1 MKIIAFYSMKGGVG
15 KTAASV
21 NIAYLAARSGKQTLL
36 IDLDPQAS
44 AGYYFRIKPGKNHD
58 SKTLI
63 KGGKRI
69 DKNIRATD
77 FDNLDL
83 LPADM
88 SYRNLDLILDDLK
101 KPQKQLKTVLS
112 PLKKEYDYVIMDCP
126 PNITLVSENIFQ
138 AADSIIIPLIPTT
151 LSHLTYEK
159 LMDFFKEMK
168 LKKSS
173 VYSFFSMVEKRK
185 KLHKELMEN
194 LPKEKKRFL
203 KTAIPYSSIV
213 ERMGVERA
221 PVAEFGSAS
230 PAAQAFDALW
240 NEIKK
245 L

>member
-21 NIAYLAARSGKQTLL
+21 NIAYLAAKSGKQTLL
-36 IDLDPQAS
+36 VDIDPQAS
-44 AGYYFRIKPGKNHD
+44 AGYYFRIKPRKDHG
-58 SKTLI
+58 SKTLL

-77 FDNLDL
+77 FENLDL

-101 KPQKQLKTVLS
+101 RPQKQLKTVLS
-112 PLKKEYDYVIMDCP
+112 PLKKEYDFVILDCP
-126 PNITLVSENIFQ
+126 PNITLVSENIFH

-151 LSHLTYEK
+151 LSRLTYEK

-168 LKKSS
+168 LKKSN
-173 VYSFFSMVEKRK
+173 VYPFFSMVEKRK
-185 KLHKELMEN
+185 RLHKELMEN

-203 KTAIPYSSIV
+203 KTVIPYSSIV

-221 PVAEFGSAS
+221 PVGEFDRRAL
-230 PAAQAFDALW
+230 ATQAFSDLW
-240 NEIKK
+240 AEIKK

>member
-21 NIAYLAARSGKQTLL
+21 NIAYLAAQSGKQTLL
-36 IDLDPQAS
+36 VDIDPQAS
-44 AGYYFRIKPGKNHD
+44 AGYYFRIKPGKKHG
-58 SKTLI
+58 SETLI
-63 KGGKRI
+63 RGGKKI

-101 KPQKQLKTVLS
+101 RPQKQLKTVLS
-112 PLKKEYDYVIMDCP
+112 PLKKEYDYVIIDCP
-126 PNITLVSENIFQ
+126 PNITLVSENIFH

-168 LKKSS
+168 LKKSN
-173 VYSFFSMVEKRK
+173 VYPFFSMVEKRK
-185 KLHKELMEN
+185 RLHQELMIN

-203 KTAIPYSSIV
+203 KTTIPYSSII

-221 PVAEFGSAS
+221 PVAEFDRGSV
-230 PAAQAFDALW
+230 AAEAFSALW
-240 NEIKK
+240 AEIKK

>member
-21 NIAYLAARSGKQTLL
+21 NIAYLAAKSGKQTLL
-36 IDLDPQAS
+36 VDIDPQGS
-44 AGYYFRIKPGKNHD
+44 SGFYFRVKPAKSHD

-112 PLKKEYDYVIMDCP
+112 PLKKEYDYVILDCP
-126 PNITLVSENIFQ
+126 PNITLVSENVFK
-138 AADSIIIPLIPTT
+138 AADLIIIPLIPTT

-159 LMDFFKEMK
+159 LMDFFKEMN
-168 LKKSS
+168 LAKSN
-173 VYSFFSMVEKRK
+173 VHPFFSMVEKRK
-185 KLHKELMEN
+185 KLHRELMET
-194 LPKEKKRFL
+194 LPKKKKRFL
-203 KTAIPYSSIV
+203 KTVIPYSSVV
-213 ERMGVERA
+213 ERMGVQRA
-221 PVAEFGSAS
+221 PVGEFDPRSV
-230 PAAQAFDALW
+230 AAQAFGSLW
-240 NEIKK
+240 AEIKK